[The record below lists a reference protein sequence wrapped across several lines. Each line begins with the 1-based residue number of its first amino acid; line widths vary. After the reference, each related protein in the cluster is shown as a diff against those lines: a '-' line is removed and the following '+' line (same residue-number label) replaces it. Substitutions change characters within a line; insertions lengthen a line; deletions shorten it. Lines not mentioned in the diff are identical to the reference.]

1 MKQQAKSLYEKMV
14 DFKRFATILLAV
26 GVFFYLGLI
35 IPSDTKSEMDVN
47 IMVLSSLSFLALSI
61 LFFIQS
67 KQCQIKLSEM
77 DEGQDY
83 LMKK

>member
-1 MKQQAKSLYEKMV
+1 MKQQARRLYEKMV

-26 GVFFYLGLI
+26 GVFFYLGVI

-47 IMVLSSLSFLALSI
+47 IMVLASLSFLALSI
-61 LFFIQS
+61 LFFIHS
-67 KQCQIKLSEM
+67 KQCQMKLSETE
-77 DEGQDY
+77 EGQDY

>member
-1 MKQQAKSLYEKMV
+1 MKQQAKSLYEKMI

-26 GVFFYLGLI
+26 GVFFYLGVI

-47 IMVLSSLSFLALSI
+47 IMVLSTLSFLALSI

-67 KQCQIKLSEM
+67 KQCQSKLSEM